1 MTALFAD
8 LGSNAIREFH
18 AARVAQRG
26 WAASGEDME
35 SVGVWR
41 WIAVNH
47 RCNILLWD
55 EEDLARRTEAPAA
68 EIVANKRTIDRCNQQ
83 RNDAIEMIDETLLA
97 RLDGIT
103 VADDA
108 WHNSET
114 AGSMID
120 RLSILSLKLYHMHA
134 QSIRADASSTH
145 RAACA
150 DKLARLARQADD
162 LARCLDTLLAEAASG
177 RAFFRVYRQ
186 FKMYNDPAL
195 YPQLRGGAT
204 RQN

>member
-18 AARVAQRG
+18 AARVAQRR

-35 SVGVWR
+35 SVGAWR

-134 QSIRADASSTH
+134 QSIRTDASSTH